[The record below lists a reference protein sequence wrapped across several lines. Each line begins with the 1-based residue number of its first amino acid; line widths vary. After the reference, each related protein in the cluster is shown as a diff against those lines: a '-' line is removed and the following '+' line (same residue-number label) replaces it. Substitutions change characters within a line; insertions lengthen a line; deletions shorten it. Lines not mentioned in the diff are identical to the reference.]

1 MFDHEHQEEIRRIVS
16 EYMKGDDSEIRKL
29 KCKISNHLAFN
40 MTLSELQTLAIK
52 ETGEIIQYHA
62 MGKTENMLKSYF
74 ELKIVMKAVQE
85 HLPEGMIE
93 RIYADAV
100 HGYAKMFDV
109 KED

>member
-1 MFDHEHQEEIRRIVS
+1 
-16 EYMKGDDSEIRKL
+16 
-29 KCKISNHLAFN
+29 
-40 MTLSELQTLAIK
+40 
-52 ETGEIIQYHA
+52 